1 MIRNNLV
8 LHPFLVAVYPPLFL
22 YAQNIGQFY
31 FSDVIQPTLL
41 ILGGTTIAW
50 FLLALFTKNPQKTGI
65 IVSLFLLLFFS
76 YGPVKSYLGEIG
88 SVPFMSIVWIILFAA
103 GCCLIVRRQKS
114 FTKLTQVLNVMF
126 GLLFIF
132 SVAKIIS
139 GTFAGADPPTSTSIN
154 ARTRHISQQKEHAGN
169 YPDIY
174 FIVLDAYARDD
185 ILKEIYDFDNSEFL
199 TYLRGKG
206 FYIADRS
213 VANYGQTGLTIA
225 SCFNLQYL
233 DKFVERIGHKTR
245 SRQPLLTLIE
255 KNLIFRYLRD
265 RGYTIISFATGCSA
279 TEFQSADIYLKSG
292 SPINTFQNALLNLT
306 IIPDLRRRSKPGDQF
321 EKHRDTILNIL
332 DNLGE
337 VAALRIV
344 PKFVFAHVEI
354 PHPPFVFGPNG
365 EPVRLEARFDDYD
378 GDWLIRPGRLTLGE
392 YKKRYRDQLIFVN
405 KKIKKMVDE
414 ILSKSKR
421 PPVILILSDHGPR
434 SGTIWHD
441 PKRTNVK
448 ECLANLSAFYLP
460 HTHGNF
466 LYPEITPVNIFRVI
480 LNEYFGEDLKLLPD
494 KSYFSTARYLYQFHD
509 VTKQVQRTNG

>member
-1 MIRNNLV
+1 MIRKNLV
-8 LHPFLVAVYPPLFL
+8 LHPFLMAVYPPLFL

-31 FSDVIQPTLL
+31 FSDVIQLTLFM
-41 ILGGTTIAW
+41 LGGTTVVW
-50 FLLALFTKNPQKTGI
+50 FLLALFTKNPKKAGV

-88 SVPFMSIVWIILFAA
+88 SVLFMSIVWIILFAA
-103 GCCLIVRRQKS
+103 GCYFIIRRKNS

-132 SVAKIIS
+132 SVVKIIS
-139 GTFAGADPPTSTSIN
+139 ETFTGADPLTSPGITAS
-154 ARTRHISQQKEHAGN
+154 TRDISQQEKQAGY

-185 ILKEIYDFDNSEFL
+185 VLKEIYDFDNSEFL

-213 VANYGQTGLTIA
+213 AANYGQTGLTIA

-233 DKFVERIGHKTR
+233 DKFVEHIGNKTR

-255 KNLIFRYLRD
+255 KNLIFPYLRD
-265 RGYTIISFATGCSA
+265 RGYTIISFATGCAA
-279 TEFQSADIYLKSG
+279 TEFENADIYLKSG
-292 SPINTFQNALLNLT
+292 SPINTFQNALSNLT
-306 IIPDLRRRSKPGDQF
+306 IIPDLRTRSKPGDQF
-321 EKHRDTILNIL
+321 ERHRHNILNIL

-337 VAALRIV
+337 VAALRIE

-354 PHPPFVFGPNG
+354 PHPPFVFGSNG
-365 EPVRLEARFDDYD
+365 EPVRLDARFDDYD

-392 YKKRYRDQLIFVN
+392 YKKRYLDQLIFVN
-405 KKIKKMVDE
+405 KKTRKMVNE

-421 PPVILILSDHGPR
+421 PPIILILSDHGPR
-434 SGTIWHD
+434 SGTVWHD

-448 ECLANLSAFYLP
+448 ECMANFIAVYLP
-460 HTHGNF
+460 HTRGNF

-480 LNEYFGEDLKLLPD
+480 LNEYFCEGIKLLPD